1 MKKLNAIK
9 GATYRR
15 SSPKKDSTWNKLRA
29 FAQSNLNDPTYGS
42 RKPKPRVKTLE
53 KPAAKATVIPHAKPA
68 IKSTLS
74 VADIL
79 GGMNMNQSY
88 TQREYSITG
97 S

>member
-1 MKKLNAIK
+1 MKKINAIK

-15 SSPKKDSTWNKLRA
+15 SAPKKDPTWNPIRA

-42 RKPKPRVKTLE
+42 RKPRVKTLE

-74 VADIL
+74 KAQRTDVVRLRRIQL
-79 GGMNMNQSY
+79 GISCEHSLNP
-88 TQREYSITG
+88 T
-97 S
+97 

>member
-15 SSPKKDSTWNKLRA
+15 SSPKKDPTWNKLRA

-42 RKPKPRVKTLE
+42 RKPRVKTLE
-53 KPAAKATVIPHAKPA
+53 KPVAKATVIPHAKPA

-79 GGMNMNQSY
+79 GGMNMNQSF

-97 S
+97 A

>member
-15 SSPKKDSTWNKLRA
+15 SSPKKDPTWNKLRA

-42 RKPKPRVKTLE
+42 RKPRVKTLE
-53 KPAAKATVIPHAKPA
+53 KPAAKATVTPHAKPA

-97 S
+97 A

>member
-1 MKKLNAIK
+1 MKKINAIK

-15 SSPKKDSTWNKLRA
+15 SAPKKDPTWNPIRA

-42 RKPKPRVKTLE
+42 RKPRVKTLE
-53 KPAAKATVIPHAKPA
+53 KPAAEATVIPHAKPA

-97 S
+97 A

>member
-1 MKKLNAIK
+1 MKKINAIK

-15 SSPKKDSTWNKLRA
+15 SAPKKDPTWNPIRA

-42 RKPKPRVKTLE
+42 RKPRVKTLE

-97 S
+97 A